1 MEFAFLFGWKR
12 HTNTDRH
19 TDTHTHTHTE
29 GRPSAACKTLRK
41 PGVEPGSQAWEA
53 CMMPL
58 HYMRMWHVIEVCVG
72 TWLPKTCED
81 SAPILLGQM
90 R

>member
-1 MEFAFLFGWKR
+1 M
-12 HTNTDRH
+12 
-19 TDTHTHTHTE
+19 TE
-29 GRPSAACKTLRK
+29 LILRM

-58 HYMRMWHVIEVCVG
+58 HYMRMCYDLEVCIG

-81 SAPILLGQM
+81 CVPILLGQM